1 MDWIPYLRAI
11 ARKPRSFLNTGIA
24 EYMPQEMRAYLLSC
38 DNGDRGK
45 ILNIMADLNDEKG
58 FEAVRSLISR
68 AVEMNAMD
76 PDSFEMLYRR
86 LYMEIPTLSPLDLP
100 AGTPGM
106 SSMTFDLSLYDLL
119 LKRKDEE
126 E

>member
-1 MDWIPYLRAI
+1 
-11 ARKPRSFLNTGIA
+11 
-24 EYMPQEMRAYLLSC
+24 MPQEMRAYLLSC